1 MDVHGNARH
10 RVVATGLG
18 VVSPVGLTVS
28 EFWRS
33 VSGGQSGLTQVKSLD
48 TDGYGSTYGGEV
60 NGFDFD
66 SSDLPDRNCDD
77 RTIHFALGAAEQAL
91 AHSLVSLDDLDRNRF
106 GVILGTCMGGMRSG
120 EEWHRQL
127 ITKGYENTDHSLL
140 LGYQFDSATN
150 ALSARH
156 GLHGPKATVSTACA
170 AGANAIGY
178 ASDLIRFGQADY
190 MLAGGSDSLA
200 HLAYAG
206 FSSLQS
212 LGPEPCSPYSKGRAG
227 LTLGEGAGVVLLER
241 LDLALARGATVF
253 AEVLGYGLSVD
264 GYHPTAPHPQ
274 GDGAARA
281 IRAALSSGG
290 ISRDRVGYVNGH
302 GTGTPKNDSAETN
315 ALKAAFGELATSIPI
330 SSTKSMVGHSL
341 GAAGA
346 VEGITTMLAL
356 HHQYIPPTI
365 NFKDTDPGLDLDYTP
380 NDGHQAEIGVAISNS
395 FAFGGNNAVVVYGR
409 SADNPPIVEQEQQ
422 ERVVV
427 TGLGVISA
435 AGLGKE
441 ALWTAVC
448 AGNSLAGPVTGF
460 DAGELP
466 VTSAAEIPSF
476 DSTEYLSARQTR
488 RMDLA
493 SKYAIVTS
501 KMALEDA
508 GLVVD
513 DSNRDRIGVVAGTG
527 NGPSQAATSFHRPL
541 VEEGPLSANP
551 AIFPNT
557 VFNAA
562 AGQVAI
568 HLQLHGC
575 TTTVTAERASSA
587 AGMVYAHELLRRGRS
602 DAIICVSMDEL
613 DATSMAAYNGLAVA
627 SGQPRPFGK
636 GRDGFAPSAGAVAL
650 VLETMSSATA
660 RGATIYGEIVGYG
673 MTSDAVPSGRHDLS
687 GVQAGRAMALAL
699 AQAGLA
705 PADLDY
711 ICASASGSRAADLV
725 EARGIRQAL
734 GDESGRVPVSSIKG
748 VIGEPWG
755 TGTAMSAV
763 AGLLAIRDGV
773 MPPTAGLVQAGPG
786 CTLNHI
792 VGDSIAG
799 PVESVLVNAIACGG
813 NNISLV
819 VRRFEKNGYAPAESV
834 NAGRRLA

>member
-1 MDVHGNARH
+1 MGDHMNIPGDARA

-18 VVSPVGLTVS
+18 VVSPVGLNVAD
-28 EFWRS
+28 FWTS
-33 VSGGQSGLTQVKSLD
+33 VAGGRSGLTTVTSLE
-48 TDGYGSTYGGEV
+48 TDGYGSAYGGEV

-66 SSDLPDRNCDD
+66 TTVLPDANCDD
-77 RTIHFALGAAEQAL
+77 RTIHFALGAAGQAL
-91 AHSLVSLDDLDRNRF
+91 AHSLLQLDDLDRERF
-106 GVILGTCMGGMRSG
+106 GVVLGTCMGGMRSG

-127 ITKGYENTDHSLL
+127 ITKGYQNTDHSLL

-156 GLHGPKATVSTACA
+156 RLYGPKTTISTACA

-178 ASDLIRFGQADY
+178 ASDLIRFGKADY

-212 LGPEPCSPYSKGRAG
+212 LGTEPCSPYSKGRSG
-227 LTLGEGAGVVLLER
+227 LTLGEGAGVVVLER
-241 LDLALARGATVF
+241 LDLALARGARIF
-253 AEVLGYGLSVD
+253 AEILGYGLSVD

-281 IRAALSSGG
+281 IRAALKAGG
-290 ISRDRVGYVNGH
+290 IQTDRVGYVNGH

-315 ALKAAFGELATSIPI
+315 ALKSAFGEQAHVIPV

-346 VEGITTMLAL
+346 VEGITTILAL
-356 HHQYIPPTI
+356 HHQYVPPTI
-365 NFKDTDPGLDLDYTP
+365 NYQEPDPGLDLDYTP
-380 NDGHQAEIGVAISNS
+380 NVGHPAEFGVAISNS

-409 SADNPPIVEQEQQ
+409 STDNPPTAAEEEL

-441 ALWTAVC
+441 ALWSAVR
-448 AGNSLAGPVTGF
+448 AGSSLVGPIAGF
-460 DAGELP
+460 DPGDVP
-466 VTSAAEIPSF
+466 VRSAAEIPSF
-476 DSTEYLSARQTR
+476 DSSAYVSPKQAR

-493 SKYAIVTS
+493 SRYAVVTS
-501 KMALEDA
+501 KMALSDA
-508 GLVVD
+508 GLTVD
-513 DSNRDRIGVVAGTG
+513 DANRDRIGVVAGTG
-527 NGPSQAATSFHRPL
+527 NGPAQAATSFHRPL
-541 VEEGPLSANP
+541 VEEGPQAANP

-568 HLQLHGC
+568 HLGLHGC
-575 TTTVTAERASSA
+575 TTTVTAERSSSA
-587 AGMVYAHELLRRGRS
+587 TSLTYAFDLLRRGRN
-602 DAIICVSMDEL
+602 DAIICFSVDEL
-613 DATSMAAYNGLAVA
+613 DASTLAGYNGFAAA
-627 SGQPRPFGK
+627 SDQPRPFGL
-636 GRDGFAPSAGAVAL
+636 GRDGFAASGGAVAL
-650 VLETMSSATA
+650 VLETLGSATA
-660 RGATIYGEIVGYG
+660 RGAAIYGEIVGYG

-687 GVQAGRAMALAL
+687 GVQAGRAMSLAL
-699 AQAGLA
+699 AEAGLESGH
-705 PADLDY
+705 LDY
-711 ICASASGSRAADLV
+711 ICASASGSRGADLV
-725 EARGIRQAL
+725 EARGIRLAL
-734 GDESGRVPVSSIKG
+734 GADIDRVPVSSIKG

-755 TGTAMSAV
+755 AGAGMGAV
-763 AGLLAIRDGV
+763 AGLLAIRDGIV
-773 MPPTAGLVQAGPG
+773 PPTAGLEKAGPG
-786 CTLNHI
+786 CELNHVTGGSTSGI
-792 VGDSIAG
+792 VNT
-799 PVESVLVNAIACGG
+799 VMVNSVACGG

-819 VRRFEKNGYAPAESV
+819 LRRYHTATEEE
-834 NAGRRLA
+834 R